1 MKTRPD
7 ISPALYLLLV
17 VLTLVALWLV
27 ATAPADFMN
36 VGVVY
41 QGF

>member
-1 MKTRPD
+1 MQRQQIID
-7 ISPALYLLLV
+7 RLIYVMVV
-17 VLTLVALWLV
+17 VLSLAALWLV